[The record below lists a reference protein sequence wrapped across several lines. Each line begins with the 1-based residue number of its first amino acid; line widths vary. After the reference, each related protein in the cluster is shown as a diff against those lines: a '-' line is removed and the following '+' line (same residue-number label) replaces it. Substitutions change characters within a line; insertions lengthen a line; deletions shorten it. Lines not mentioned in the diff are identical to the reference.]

1 MERHVAPAGRGPLV
15 TRGSLSDWE
24 REFRARLAV
33 AEEER
38 ELAQMRAELA
48 RPDTDLVVARAE
60 VAQLHG
66 EISRLHGEIG
76 RLQGEVQQLR
86 GTLNMVEKMLQGLRN
101 SRGYRLFRL
110 FGRWDSIDRG
120 IIQLFR

>member
-15 TRGSLSDWE
+15 TRGSLADWE

-38 ELAQMRAELA
+38 ELALMRTETTQPDTELA
-48 RPDTDLVVARAE
+48 QAREEA
-60 VAQLHG
+60 AHLRG
-66 EISRLHGEIG
+66 EIARLLDEIA

-86 GTLNMVEKMLQGLRN
+86 GTLRMVEKMLQGLRK

-110 FGRWDSIDRG
+110 FGRWDSIEKG
-120 IIQLFR
+120 ITRTFH